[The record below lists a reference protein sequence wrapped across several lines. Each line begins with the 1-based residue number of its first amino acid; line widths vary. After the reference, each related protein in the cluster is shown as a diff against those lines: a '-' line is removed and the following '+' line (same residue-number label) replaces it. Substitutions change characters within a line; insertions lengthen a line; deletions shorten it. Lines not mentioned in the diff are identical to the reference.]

1 MARYKLA
8 ILGAGDMPIAISLSC
23 FTIRS
28 PKRIRLLYITSS
40 IASRSAFGENPYLVA
55 TSVFDRYSDN
65 QAKQSAVL
73 ILGYIAMSLYVKRL
87 ALGGSVNTSR
97 SVFISAEF
105 LKYRAWSCT
114 IGWSVAST
122 QQPSACGRL
131 PQLEQ
136 TGCPEIGSLWSLIS
150 R

>member
-8 ILGAGDMPIAISLSC
+8 IVGAGDMPIAISLSC

-28 PKRIRLLYITSS
+28 PKHMQLLYITSS
-40 IASRSAFGENPYLVA
+40 IASRSAFGKNPYLVA
-55 TSVFDRYSDN
+55 TSVFDRYPNN

-73 ILGYIAMSLYVKRL
+73 MLGYIATSSYVKRL

-97 SVFISAEF
+97 SVFNSAEF

-114 IGWSVAST
+114 IDWSVAST
-122 QQPSACGRL
+122 QRPSACGRL
-131 PQLEQ
+131 PQSEQ
-136 TGCPEIGSLWSLIS
+136 TGRLEIGSL
-150 R
+150 